1 MLLESKIEAW
11 ERAQAELDVMP
22 EQIVVDDES
31 LFNQGL
37 N

>member
-11 ERAQAELDVMP
+11 ERAQAELDVIP
-22 EQIVVDDES
+22 EQIVVDES